1 MNAGLAASWKE
12 MLTIAVQ
19 QAAGSD
25 SSTYP
30 THMDNAFVPASDEDD
45 ALTDSVAGFLRDR
58 QLIADAEQQT
68 AASVSSPSPTQVQS
82 HDVLYLFADFL
93 VYRQKI
99 AAHQT
104 AESIA
109 AESMAA
115 ESMAAESIMA
125 PTQVDRVGTGLAAAL
140 GAQLA
145 MEDLARNQTASSPL
159 ISDEAAARVWTAVDA
174 SIENNRNEMDEM
186 QVDARGD
193 GLEESD
199 DDSLI
204 CLGMYPEPV
213 EVVVVVEIES
223 ADDVPAP
230 MDVDVIEPALRKP
243 VCIRFMSI
251 CIL

>member
-104 AESIA
+104 AEA
-109 AESMAA
+109 MAA

-125 PTQVDRVGTGLAAAL
+125 PTQVDRVGAGLAAAL

-199 DDSLI
+199 DGDSVV
-204 CLGMYPEPV
+204 CLGIYDEPV
-213 EVVVVVEIES
+213 EVAYDTVQIDS
-223 ADDVPAP
+223 AEDVPAP
-230 MDVDVIEPALRKP
+230 MDVDVIKPAPRKL